1 MHLIRSLGQ
10 NIWPTRPLT
19 PKQKSALFKVK
30 KTKLSPFGTHMMEKR
45 TLSALYGGLSGSYQK
60 KIQKKAEI
68 FPGKSGENFVFFL
81 EQRLD
86 SMVFRMNICS
96 TFRQARQLILHHK
109 VYVNHRCVNIPSYE
123 VQPGDIIRISPHDSQ
138 TFQTLSRHALSFM
151 TDHSSKV
158 LPKKPLH
165 LEINYKTFQCIII
178 FINVTQIITISN

>member
-1 MHLIRSLGQ
+1 
-10 NIWPTRPLT
+10 
-19 PKQKSALFKVK
+19 
-30 KTKLSPFGTHMMEKR
+30 
-45 TLSALYGGLSGSYQK
+45 LYGGLSGSSQK
-60 KIQKKAEI
+60 KIQECRNFSRKKWRK
-68 FPGKSGENFVFFL
+68 FCVFL

-138 TFQTLSRHALSFM
+138 TFQALSRHALSFM

-165 LEINYKTFQCIII
+165 LEINYKTLQAVYLYPPQLLVYPCPVQLFEEPLTSQKFTKKNGNISIDEFQKHK
-178 FINVTQIITISN
+178 FRHSD